1 MKKIIAILLI
11 LTVGLTLIACGGKES
26 ADMNNATSSIDQ
38 SKCKHDWKE
47 ADCTNPETCK
57 ICALESGKPLGHEYY
72 EGVCLKCGAE
82 LPEEEKPNLGNVIIM
97 GDSISTFEGSSYEL
111 GQFWYKFGGR
121 DDNMTDVFDVSQ
133 CWWDI
138 LISNSNAR
146 LLRNQSC
153 SGSTFV
159 EAKFKGGEFEK
170 AYNSF
175 WDRLNRYM
183 LQTNF
188 FEGKT
193 VDTVIFFGG
202 TNDNNQCALG
212 EVKYEGWTDEDL
224 KYFAPAYA
232 HYIYQLKQICPD
244 AKLVSIVDTT
254 LAQVSDTMLE
264 INEHYGVQSVVM
276 HGFDEIAPH
285 PTIKGM
291 REIESVLREA
301 LIMGADQ
308 KG

>member
-1 MKKIIAILLI
+1 
-11 LTVGLTLIACGGKES
+11 
-26 ADMNNATSSIDQ
+26 MNNSTSSVDQ
-38 SKCKHDWKE
+38 KTCKHQWQE
-47 ADCTNPETCK
+47 ADCDHPETCSV
-57 ICALESGKPLGHEYY
+57 CGLESGEPLGHEYY
-72 EGVCLKCGAE
+72 EGVCQICEAE
-82 LPEEEKPNLGNVIIM
+82 FPEDQKPNLGNVIIM

-121 DDNMTDVFDVSQ
+121 DDNMTDVYDVSQ

-138 LISNSNAR
+138 LISNSNAT

-159 EAKFKGGEFEK
+159 EAKYKGGEFEK

-183 LQTNF
+183 LQKNF
-188 FEGKT
+188 FDGKT
-193 VDTVIFFGG
+193 VDTIIFFGG
-202 TNDNNQCALG
+202 TNDNNQCAMG
-212 EVKYEGWTDEDL
+212 EIMYEGWTDEDL

-232 HYIYQLKQICPD
+232 HYIYQLKKICPD

-254 LAQVSDTMLE
+254 LAQVAPTMLE

-276 HGFDEIAPH
+276 HGFDKIEPH

-291 REIESVLREA
+291 KEIERILRAE
-301 LIMGADQ
+301 LL
-308 KG
+308 K